1 VRIDWPVNKSPEKWD
16 LRYRRSQG
24 NHQASRGG
32 ADRKG
37 VPSVTEGAGPFGK
50 NLQERATHQMVAHLE
65 GEFAF
70 GTPFTQESAE
80 QNLQE
85 VGEDHH
91 LVAQKAIG

>member
-1 VRIDWPVNKSPEKWD
+1 
-16 LRYRRSQG
+16 
-24 NHQASRGG
+24 
-32 ADRKG
+32 
-37 VPSVTEGAGPFGK
+37 
-50 NLQERATHQMVAHLE
+50 MVAHLE